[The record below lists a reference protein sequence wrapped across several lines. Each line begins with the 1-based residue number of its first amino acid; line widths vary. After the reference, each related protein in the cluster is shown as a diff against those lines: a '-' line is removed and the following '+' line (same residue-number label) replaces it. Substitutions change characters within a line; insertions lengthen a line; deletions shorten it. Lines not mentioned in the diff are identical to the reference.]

1 MDEITEG
8 FGSSFALFADPLL
21 QAIREENYSGAY
33 ALLRRKEY
41 PEGEEAAWE
50 LLTAALER
58 TPRLFGRL
66 LDVLGETVDLAR
78 LTGRL
83 NAYEMTV
90 SGRALRLEG
99 SLGAAAAMMGRAK
112 HLDLLLE
119 RGLVAAGPEEGTFL
133 WVQGL
138 GTVYDLSPLGAAVG
152 GGCLTEAEL
161 LLTRQ
166 DLSGQDCESLR
177 RFTLLGLY
185 ADRTSLSELGRV
197 WAAEAVA
204 RKLYGVETLPLF
216 QPTGEGEDET
226 ELLAEPVEPPACR
239 LRHWVSAQFAVA
251 PVEQLHQW
259 LESGVYGSEELEVC
273 ARDLHAWEER
283 SGRECLDLKDWQEEN
298 RRVYERVLLL
308 LRFRPEL
315 CCQGLLLNQALRWSR
330 CTREE
335 LSLLRQALLL
345 REGPVD
351 LGVEKTLRALES
363 QPSGAQK
370 ELLALMKDT
379 CGAVLDAWDIPEYD
393 WELGSLLPALLEYA
407 QLRCHPGEAGKISPL
422 TLQIVRKGSAALLKR
437 ALKLGC
443 LEHEPLGP
451 LVELMREGEAT
462 ALIPLVLAHLPHRD
476 RDYDL

>member
-152 GGCLTEAEL
+152 GGC
-161 LLTRQ
+161 
-166 DLSGQDCESLR
+166 
-177 RFTLLGLY
+177 
-185 ADRTSLSELGRV
+185 
-197 WAAEAVA
+197 
-204 RKLYGVETLPLF
+204 
-216 QPTGEGEDET
+216 
-226 ELLAEPVEPPACR
+226 
-239 LRHWVSAQFAVA
+239 
-251 PVEQLHQW
+251 
-259 LESGVYGSEELEVC
+259 
-273 ARDLHAWEER
+273 
-283 SGRECLDLKDWQEEN
+283 
-298 RRVYERVLLL
+298 
-308 LRFRPEL
+308 
-315 CCQGLLLNQALRWSR
+315 
-330 CTREE
+330 
-335 LSLLRQALLL
+335 
-345 REGPVD
+345 
-351 LGVEKTLRALES
+351 
-363 QPSGAQK
+363 
-370 ELLALMKDT
+370 
-379 CGAVLDAWDIPEYD
+379 
-393 WELGSLLPALLEYA
+393 
-407 QLRCHPGEAGKISPL
+407 
-422 TLQIVRKGSAALLKR
+422 
-437 ALKLGC
+437 
-443 LEHEPLGP
+443 
-451 LVELMREGEAT
+451 
-462 ALIPLVLAHLPHRD
+462 
-476 RDYDL
+476 